1 MSISDKIPDAFAI
14 LLSAYHPSIDL
25 LGISTVHG
33 NASLLHTTYNA
44 TSILTAIGKPGIPV
58 YSGAAKGLVRPA
70 VHADAIHGESG
81 LDGTGLLP
89 KPLIAAKTGSAITAM
104 ANALSATPE
113 SSAWIVA
120 TGALTN
126 VAQLF
131 QQHPELSSHIKG
143 LSIMGG
149 AIGDDF
155 TNAPMGKVDD
165 HKRIGNWSQWAEFN
179 ILVDPEASAF
189 LLEHPVLAK
198 KTTLIP
204 LDVTH
209 LVLATQKVQDMLHF
223 GKSSTEAIEEA
234 KKSCST
240 LRRMLVD
247 LLTFFAKTYADVFGF
262 VAGPPLHDPLAVAA
276 IFDGIVGI
284 EIPFFD
290 ALEGGR
296 RERYDVKTITE
307 GTHEEALAGAQT
319 GRTIATLLPEGEEG
333 VKIPRGLN
341 VSRFWDVLEECLV
354 RADEVNKGKGFR
366 KLVNDTPARQSDSPS
381 SANKV
386 IRSRNGTTPSALGSR
401 MRSSIPMTPRTV
413 AGYSNTN
420 SFARQLAERNA
431 SVSGPS
437 VKKFRSAAVPKG
449 AKLADG
455 YTDRAKQLRTAGDE
469 EGEENDK
476 VTRVKASEEM
486 MKLQQID
493 EPTFV
498 KLRDEILGDQI
509 KDRAKLVKGLDW
521 RLLERVR
528 RGEVGVEDVLEG
540 SERENSAAADENI
553 DEDTG
558 NIDDEFDRLE
568 EMEVESVI
576 KEREK
581 KTGEMAPPG
590 LTGKKRNRNQILAD
604 LKATRKAAKEA
615 ATPSLGAK
623 FKKVGERRAE
633 SRIERDGKGRE
644 VLITIDEHGN
654 EKRKVRKV
662 QVEEPV
668 LEKGHGLLMPDKD
681 AKPMGMEV
689 PEIPQSVEE
698 EKEIN
703 IFDDVDDEYDP
714 LAGLEDDDSEDDAE
728 KEEGKVANDSKNKS
742 QQPKEP
748 VSGSMAPPPRPAPS
762 RNYFNQPSK
771 PSPTPSDSSKPAP
784 LSDPT
789 LLAALRK
796 ASSLNLPAA
805 EPSSIEEA
813 AKEARRKKMLEREDR
828 DAQDM
833 DMGFGS
839 SRFAD
844 EEDFEEKKVKLSEW
858 GSKGGTSDGEG
869 HGKSDGKVKRK
880 RGPKKRKGDANS
892 AADVLKVIERRKA
905 SDS

>member
-1 MSISDKIPDAFAI
+1 MSINNKIPDAFAI

-33 NASLLHTTYNA
+33 NASLVHTTYNA
-44 TSILTAIGKPGIPV
+44 TSILTAIGKPDIPV
-58 YSGAAKGLVRPA
+58 YSGAAKSLVRPA

-104 ANALSATPE
+104 ANALSATSE
-113 SSAWIVA
+113 SSAWVVA

-149 AIGDDF
+149 AIGNGF

-198 KTTLIP
+198 KTTVIP

-209 LVLATQKVQDMLHF
+209 LVLATNKVQDMLHF
-223 GKSSTEAIEEA
+223 GKSSTEATVEA
-234 KKSCST
+234 KKSCSK
-240 LRRMLVD
+240 LRRMLVE
-247 LLTFFAKTYADVFGF
+247 LLTFFAKTYAVVFGF

-276 IFDGIVGI
+276 ILDGIIGV

-296 RERYDVKTITE
+296 RERYDVKVVTE

-354 RADEVNKGKGFR
+354 RADEFR
-366 KLVNDTPARQSDSPS
+366 KLVNDTPARQHDSAS
-381 SANKV
+381 SASKV
-386 IRSRNGTTPSALGSR
+386 TRSRNGTTPSALGSR

-413 AGYSNTN
+413 SGYSNTN

-455 YTDRAKQLRTAGDE
+455 YVDRAKELRTAGDE
-469 EGEENDK
+469 EGEGDDK
-476 VTRVKASEEM
+476 VTRVKALEEM

-493 EPTFV
+493 EPTFL
-498 KLRDEILGDQI
+498 KLREEILGDEI

-528 RGEVGVEDVLEG
+528 RGEVGVEDVMEG
-540 SERENSAAADENI
+540 SEREKSAAAEEDM
-553 DEDTG
+553 DEDAE

-568 EMEVESVI
+568 EMEVESVV

-581 KTGEMAPPG
+581 KTGEMAPPA

-604 LKATRKAAKEA
+604 MKAARKAAKEA
-615 ATPSLGAK
+615 AAPSLGAK
-623 FKKVGERRAE
+623 FKKVGEKRAE

-654 EKRKVRKV
+654 EKRKVRRV
-662 QVEEPV
+662 QIEEPV

-689 PEIPQSVEE
+689 PEIPQEVEE

-728 KEEGKVANDSKNKS
+728 KEEGEVANDSKIKS
-742 QQPKEP
+742 QEPKQPA
-748 VSGSMAPPPRPAPS
+748 SGSMAPPPQPAPS
-762 RNYFNQPSK
+762 RNYFNQPRE
-771 PSPTPSDSSKPAP
+771 PSPTPSDSSKPAA

-796 ASSLNLPAA
+796 ASSLNLPTA
-805 EPSSIEEA
+805 EPSSVEEA

-858 GSKGGTSDGEG
+858 GSKDGTSDGED
-869 HGKSDGKVKRK
+869 HGKRDGKVKRK

-892 AADVLKVIERRKA
+892 AADVLKVMERRKA
-905 SDS
+905 SGS